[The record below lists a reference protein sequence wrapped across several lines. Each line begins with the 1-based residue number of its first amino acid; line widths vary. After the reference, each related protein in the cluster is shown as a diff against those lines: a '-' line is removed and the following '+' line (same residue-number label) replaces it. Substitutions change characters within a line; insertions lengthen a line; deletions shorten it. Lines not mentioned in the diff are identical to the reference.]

1 MLRWEGDGLWDKP
14 LSPDRTWCLSQKK
27 DGQMDIVWHCSER
40 EAKTWQW
47 ETCPGVFALWDCNCC
62 CFPSFSKGWNWL
74 IRSTIAIYQ
83 KEHLKSSVIFSPPS
97 LPAISKAPINVVQK
111 YHLDTWLVTSRLW
124 YVRVLHRDKR
134 MEAGKGRQTACFH
147 GGWKEYKWR
156 EKQRKAENTFPSNF
170 HNERSRV
177 C

>member
-1 MLRWEGDGLWDKP
+1 M
-14 LSPDRTWCLSQKK
+14 
-27 DGQMDIVWHCSER
+27 
-40 EAKTWQW
+40 
-47 ETCPGVFALWDCNCC
+47 
-62 CFPSFSKGWNWL
+62 
-74 IRSTIAIYQ
+74 
-83 KEHLKSSVIFSPPS
+83 IFFPPS

-134 MEAGKGRQTACFH
+134 LERVDKQHVFMEAEKGINEEKSKERQKC
-147 GGWKEYKWR
+147 
-156 EKQRKAENTFPSNF
+156 TFSSIF